1 MLKLYHHIS
10 QLVIVLRLVNSA
22 GRISVYGPL
31 NSKLCLNWK
40 LLPTWDIT
48 NILPPSFSRSLLQV
62 MDFSSSIYGLRP
74 TRMGHKSERKNPVRN
89 SHYGPRPR
97 LVMGIF
103 FWLNLIAWNSI
114 LTTVKNCI
122 ESIIYM
128 CNNIWPDF
136 HCIFKFL
143 WQRNYT
149 VHEVCRHRFMF
160 ASKLRISCQKYKKNS
175 GLFLPDR
182 MYLSSSKIPS
192 VKEIFR
198 RLSGDKKGLKAIS
211 YSILNW
217 TKIDVFL

>member
-1 MLKLYHHIS
+1 MTNHRKGPIYWDCGICNNGKMLKLYHYIS
-10 QLVIVLRLVNSA
+10 QLVILLRLVNSA

-103 FWLNLIAWNSI
+103 FWLNSIAWNSI
-114 LTTVKNCI
+114 LTTVKKLYW
-122 ESIIYM
+122 IY
-128 CNNIWPDF
+128 
-136 HCIFKFL
+136 HL
-143 WQRNYT
+143 H
-149 VHEVCRHRFMF
+149 V
-160 ASKLRISCQKYKKNS
+160 
-175 GLFLPDR
+175 
-182 MYLSSSKIPS
+182 
-192 VKEIFR
+192 
-198 RLSGDKKGLKAIS
+198 
-211 YSILNW
+211 
-217 TKIDVFL
+217 

>member
-1 MLKLYHHIS
+1 
-10 QLVIVLRLVNSA
+10 
-22 GRISVYGPL
+22 
-31 NSKLCLNWK
+31 
-40 LLPTWDIT
+40 
-48 NILPPSFSRSLLQV
+48 
-62 MDFSSSIYGLRP
+62 
-74 TRMGHKSERKNPVRN
+74 
-89 SHYGPRPR
+89 
-97 LVMGIF
+97 
-103 FWLNLIAWNSI
+103 
-114 LTTVKNCI
+114 
-122 ESIIYM
+122 M

-149 VHEVCRHRFMF
+149 GHEVCRHRFMF

-192 VKEIFR
+192 VKVIFR

-217 TKIDVFL
+217 TKNWCFLIKKLQGNVLKERCNSCQINMESKSLLIVFVCFILTKQNKKTLTKNTTKTCTCNVSQICSLKNVVYIEWLKRLSTDWQICLHSSPLHWKSLEIE